1 MPATPLSPAAG
12 AVLEQA
18 LRLPPEE
25 RAALRRRL
33 EAAAPGVDA
42 EDAETG
48 DLLPG
53 PHPTASMEDAVVG
66 PNGERVPSPAFLAQL
81 EREADDV
88 IAGRAPSYTWAEVRD
103 RAQAML
109 DGPEEALPFEVRAA
123 LEAGRE
129 AARRAGE
136 EPGA

>member
-25 RAALRRRL
+25 RAALRRHL
-33 EAAAPGVDA
+33 NAPA
-42 EDAETG
+42 EPGADVKND

-53 PHPTASMEDAVVG
+53 PHPTASMENAVVG

-109 DGPEEALPFEVRAA
+109 DGPEEALPSEVRAA

-136 EPGA
+136 ERGA